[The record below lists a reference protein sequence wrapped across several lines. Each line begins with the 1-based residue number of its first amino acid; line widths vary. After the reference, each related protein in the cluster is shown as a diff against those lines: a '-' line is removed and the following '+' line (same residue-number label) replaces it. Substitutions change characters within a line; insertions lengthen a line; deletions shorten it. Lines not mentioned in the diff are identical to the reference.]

1 MITTLRNPG
10 GSEPMQKLMHLDQ
23 AAEQLAEAAKLLN
36 PHGEMGA
43 AYSLK
48 KLLDA
53 ELKFFDMFWYS
64 RLIEATDAAAR
75 TLGDDHLAILLIRD
89 FLNHPW
95 PIGLGESPDD
105 PEDT

>member
-10 GSEPMQKLMHLDQ
+10 GPEPMQKLMHHDQ
-23 AAEQLAEAAKLLN
+23 AVAQLSEAAKLLK

-43 AYSLK
+43 AYTLK
-48 KLLDA
+48 KVLD
-53 ELKFFDMFWYS
+53 ELKLFDIFWYS

-75 TLGDDHLAILLIRD
+75 ILGDDHLAILLIRD
-89 FLNHPW
+89 VLNHPM

>member
-1 MITTLRNPG
+1 MNSTVRNPG
-10 GSEPMQKLMHLDQ
+10 GSEPMQKLMHHDQ
-23 AAEQLAEAAKLLN
+23 MAAQLLEAAKLLI

-48 KLLDA
+48 KVLD
-53 ELKFFDMFWYS
+53 ELKLFDIFWYS

-89 FLNHPW
+89 VLNHPM

-105 PEDT
+105 EEIL

>member
-1 MITTLRNPG
+1 MIIERNAR
-10 GSEPMQKLMHLDQ
+10 GSEPMQKLMHVDQ
-23 AAEQLAEAAKLLN
+23 AAEQFAEAAKLLN

-48 KLLDA
+48 KLLDG

-75 TLGDDHLAILLIRD
+75 TLGNDHLAILLIRD
-89 FLNHPW
+89 VLNHPW

>member
-1 MITTLRNPG
+1 MNNTLRNPG
-10 GSEPMQKLMHLDQ
+10 GAELMPKLMHHDQ
-23 AAEQLAEAAKLLN
+23 MAAQLAGAAKLLI

-43 AYSLK
+43 AYTLK
-48 KLLDA
+48 KVLD
-53 ELKFFDMFWYS
+53 ELKLFDIFWYS

-75 TLGDDHLAILLIRD
+75 TLGDDHVSILLVRD
-89 FLNHPW
+89 VLNHPM

>member
-1 MITTLRNPG
+1 MNSTLRNPG
-10 GSEPMQKLMHLDQ
+10 GSEPMQKLMHYDQ
-23 AAEQLAEAAKLLN
+23 AAAQLSEAAKLLI

-43 AYSLK
+43 AYTLK
-48 KLLDA
+48 KVLD
-53 ELKFFDMFWYS
+53 ELKLFDIFWYS

-89 FLNHPW
+89 VLNHPM